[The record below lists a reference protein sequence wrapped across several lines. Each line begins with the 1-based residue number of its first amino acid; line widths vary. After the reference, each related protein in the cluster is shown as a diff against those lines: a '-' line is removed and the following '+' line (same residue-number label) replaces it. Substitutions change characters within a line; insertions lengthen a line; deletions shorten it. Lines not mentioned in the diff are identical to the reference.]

1 MSLLLVGAVGLTFV
15 AIFLEQALRRH
26 RLPNH
31 DFLFNIEMVDPSIY
45 DAAGRWLLAPTILA
59 WLGVMILWFAV
70 LVR

>member
-1 MSLLLVGAVGLTFV
+1 MSLLLVGAVALTFV

-31 DFLFNIEMVDPSIY
+31 DFLLNLEIVDPSIY
-45 DAAGRWLLAPTILA
+45 DPTGRRLLVPTILA
-59 WLGVMILWFAV
+59 WLGGMILWFAV